1 MNRQRTAG
9 FVVSKPAVHRQYF
22 DVMNVCPH
30 CNASVNP
37 LRLLTMT
44 RRAPYRCGRCGG
56 HSLLRPKHNTIAAL
70 LTLVVVFIGAALAM
84 SSLGVIKVIA
94 AILGLYVFVIGGIMW
109 TFMRL
114 QPVQK

>member
-1 MNRQRTAG
+1 
-9 FVVSKPAVHRQYF
+9 
-22 DVMNVCPH
+22 
-30 CNASVNP
+30 
-37 LRLLTMT
+37 
-44 RRAPYRCGRCGG
+44 
-56 HSLLRPKHNTIAAL
+56 
-70 LTLVVVFIGAALAM
+70 M